1 MKGDAIMAS
10 FTAKIQTLV
19 GHIQR
24 LRHSGMCK
32 RQIRDDE
39 VVNNMLNRIFDIAWE
54 TCVKA
59 DEKRKEMEKSD
70 I

>member
-1 MKGDAIMAS
+1 MAS
-10 FTAKIQTLV
+10 FKAKIQMLV
-19 GHIQR
+19 GHIHK
-24 LRHSGMCK
+24 LRQSGMCK
-32 RQIRDDE
+32 RQVRDDE

-70 I
+70 T